1 MAVFGDM
8 GYLGSDERPMIITI
22 DGLKKHWSAVPTRR
36 RLEMLKDAGEIDM
49 IWHVGDIGYIDDAF
63 AHDPMH
69 FVYEEAYNGYLN
81 WLQNLTATMPYMVS
95 RKSISSMRA

>member
-1 MAVFGDM
+1 MHEPEFNLVALL
-8 GYLGSDERPMIITI
+8 GYLRQ
-22 DGLKKHWSAVPTRR
+22 
-36 RLEMLKDAGEIDM
+36 EIFACT
-49 IWHVGDIGYIDDAF
+49 VYIDDAF

-95 RKSISSMRA
+95 PGNHESECHIAQCLIHTDK